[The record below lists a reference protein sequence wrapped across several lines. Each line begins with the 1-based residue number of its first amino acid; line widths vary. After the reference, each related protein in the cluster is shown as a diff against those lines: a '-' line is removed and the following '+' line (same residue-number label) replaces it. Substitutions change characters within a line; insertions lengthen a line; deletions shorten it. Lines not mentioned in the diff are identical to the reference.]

1 MNGEADPGGAPGRAA
16 TDRCVT
22 AVDLDEDRRTLVVVL
37 DDGTR
42 LEIAPDAE
50 EARGL
55 APGLR
60 IDAVRWQELARASER
75 KAIARTV
82 FAMLDRRARSRSD
95 LRQRLIARGHAA
107 DAVDAVLAQC
117 VEQGLVDDLAF
128 ARTWARA
135 QLRRRGVGPRWLRA
149 RLRDLGVGSEDVD
162 VVLAELAAD
171 GDPVDDAMRALAR
184 RRLDLE
190 VESDQR
196 RAVRFLQGRGFTG
209 STALQALDRMRR
221 TAREEQG

>member
-1 MNGEADPGGAPGRAA
+1 MIEDADPGGGPGREMVG
-16 TDRCVT
+16 RHVE
-22 AVDLDEDRRTLVVVL
+22 AVELDESRRTLVVVL
-37 DDGTR
+37 DNGTR
-42 LEIAPDAE
+42 LELAPDAE

-55 APGLR
+55 APGLY
-60 IDAVRWQELARASER
+60 IDAVRGQELARASER

-107 DAVDAVLAQC
+107 EAVDAVLARC

-128 ARTWARA
+128 ARAWARA

-162 VVLAELAAD
+162 AVLAELAAH

-190 VESDQR
+190 VEAER
-196 RAVRFLQGRGFTG
+196 RKAVRFLQARGFTG
-209 STALQALDRMRR
+209 STVLQALERFRR
-221 TAREEQG
+221 GAREEQA